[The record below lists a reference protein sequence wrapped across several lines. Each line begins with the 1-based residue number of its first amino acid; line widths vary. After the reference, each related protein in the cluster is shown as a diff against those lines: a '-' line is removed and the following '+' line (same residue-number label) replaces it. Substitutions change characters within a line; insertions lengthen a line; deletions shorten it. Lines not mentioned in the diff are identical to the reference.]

1 MSAIEW
7 RQGATVL
14 GEFTVEQDHGR
25 VTVVRDGDRYAVTR
39 VAPGDLVA
47 QRRFLADARRW
58 AGLPAHPHLTAC
70 RFVRATG
77 DELFVFT
84 DHAPGGSLADR
95 IRDGSLYA
103 GDDPTGTVLRIA
115 AETAWGL
122 DAAHA
127 MGVPHLGVT
136 PEVVLFTAD
145 DTATLTDP
153 GVAPAAAGS
162 AYSAPEQAGD
172 QPVGPAADVWSWAA
186 TVLEMFA
193 GERSRPADTLA
204 DAVLEQLVSQR
215 RWRVAVPPA
224 VVELLRT
231 CLRFDPAERPASL
244 GDVAAALTDRPPPAR
259 PSVLDT
265 TPGDPRAWLT
275 FAYETAG
282 LDPRTAAVFWPGDR
296 AQEEVRA
303 FAVARRVLDQA
314 GTVWARARL
323 RADAGRAAL
332 RHGDTGTGVAN
343 LRVCADLL
351 TDRADA
357 DSRLLLATVLTD
369 LAAHDDPVGTH
380 DRAVAVAEELTGHPE
395 VLGAALLAKAGA
407 LGDPDLYAK
416 ALAAYEWAGDPAGVA
431 RSRVAKAKALDLAGA
446 PDLADR
452 LLAGLQ
458 PDDPV
463 LAGRIALDRACLAR
477 RPPATVLAH
486 ALAAVDRF
494 APLVREHGRHE
505 LAGDLGRAWSLV
517 GRAHASLGRPRPAL
531 DAYRAAR
538 VMLAAAV
545 VRDGR
550 TDLAGDLATAHD
562 HEATLTRELAGP
574 RAGAEVARRAVEL
587 WQRLDERGAWLAE
600 LGTARER
607 YGTALM
613 EAGDPAGAREQ
624 FDAVLRLVPETGP
637 STRWRALAAMAHRQ
651 HGVLLRRAGDPVG
664 ACGRYQHALYLLAD
678 ADDPG
683 FTRVLVLESLSA
695 ALGDAGHLDE
705 SVQVLRQS
713 SEELAMLVTTGVRG
727 EADLAD
733 STRRL
738 ANALLELGDFPAAR
752 ETAVAG
758 LEHYG
763 RLIAGGRDDLVVPAA
778 RLRASYGYV
787 CHRLSEV
794 EEAVAAIADAR
805 AVLGTDP
812 VVARGL
818 DAQLAVLRAVAAL
831 RPADLDGWF
840 AEQRTALSAAATLSR
855 SGRTREASRQGE
867 EIVGSLGWLTRTRPT
882 EQGYALC
889 GQAGVHLGMWALH
902 ARRNGAARHGF
913 AVAADCFGTLVDNGL
928 HQYVEDW
935 ARAYVG
941 TASLLTVLGDDGGAD
956 DVVAELLATMADV
969 DRAAVPEWRRRAGR
983 VMAEMRSNRG

>member
-1 MSAIEW
+1 MSAIGW

-14 GEFTVEQDHGR
+14 GEFTVERDLGR
-25 VTVVRDGDRYAVTR
+25 VTLVRDGERYGVTR
-39 VAPGDLVA
+39 IPAGDLVA
-47 QRRFLADARRW
+47 QRRLLTELRRW
-58 AGLPAHPHLTAC
+58 AALPAHPHLTAC

-77 DELFVFT
+77 DELFVLT
-84 DHAPGGSLADR
+84 DHAPGGSLAAR
-95 IRDGSLYA
+95 IGDGSLYA
-103 GDDPTGTVLRIA
+103 GDDPTATVPRVA
-115 AETAWGL
+115 AEIAWGL

-127 MGVPHLGVT
+127 MGVPHLGLT
-136 PEVVLFTAD
+136 PDAVLFTGENA
-145 DTATLTDP
+145 ATLTWF
-153 GVAPAAAGS
+153 GIAPAAAES

-172 QPVGPAADVWSWAA
+172 QPVGPGADVWSWAVI
-186 TVLEMFA
+186 VLEMFA
-193 GERSRPADTLA
+193 GERSWPSAALA
-204 DAVLEQLVSQR
+204 DAVLEQLVAQR
-215 RWRVAVPPA
+215 RWRVEMPSKVAEV
-224 VVELLRT
+224 LRE
-231 CLRFDPAERPASL
+231 CLRFDPTRRPASL
-244 GDVAAALTDRPPPAR
+244 RDVAAALTDQPPPQR
-259 PSVLDT
+259 PSVLDSE
-265 TPGDPRAWLT
+265 PGDPRAWLT

-282 LDPRTAAVFWPGDR
+282 LDPRTATVFWPGER
-296 AQEEVRA
+296 PQEEVRA

-332 RHGDTGTGVAN
+332 RHGDTGTGVAH
-343 LRVCADLL
+343 LLACADLL
-351 TDRADA
+351 ADRTDE
-357 DSRLLLATVLTD
+357 DSRLLLAAVRTD
-369 LAAHDDPVGTH
+369 LAPHDDPG
-380 DRAVAVAEELTGHPE
+380 RAVAVAAELTGRPE
-395 VLGAALLAKAGA
+395 VLGAALLAQAGT
-407 LGDPDLYAK
+407 LGDPNLYAK
-416 ALAAYEWAGDPAGVA
+416 ALAAYERAGDAAGAA
-431 RSRVAKAKALDLAGA
+431 RSVMAKAKALDLAGA

-463 LAGRIALDRACLAR
+463 LAGRIALDRAGLAR
-477 RPPATVLAH
+477 RPPAAVLAH
-486 ALAAVDRF
+486 ALAAVARF

-505 LAGDLGRAWSLV
+505 LAGDLGLAWSLAAA
-517 GRAHASLGRPRPAL
+517 AHADLGRPGPAW

-550 TDLAGDLATAHD
+550 DDLADELATVFD
-562 HEATLTRELAGP
+562 HEATLARELAGA
-574 RAGAEVARRAVEL
+574 RAGAEAAGRAVEL
-587 WQRLDERGAWLAE
+587 WRSLGERGDRLAE
-600 LGTARER
+600 LATARER

-613 EAGDPAGAREQ
+613 EAGDTAGAREQ
-624 FDAVLRLVPETGP
+624 FDAVLRLVPE
-637 STRWRALAAMAHRQ
+637 SEVSSRWRTLAAMAHRQ

-678 ADDPG
+678 ADDSG
-683 FTRVLVLESLSA
+683 FTRVLVLESLSG

-738 ANALLELGDFPAAR
+738 AGALLELGDFPAAR
-752 ETAVAG
+752 ETALAG
-758 LEHYG
+758 LAHYG

-778 RLRASYGYV
+778 RLRATYGYV
-787 CHRLSEV
+787 CHRLSDV
-794 EEAVAAIADAR
+794 DGAVAAISEAR
-805 AVLGTDP
+805 AVLGADA

-831 RPADLDGWF
+831 RPEDLDGWF
-840 AEQRTALSAAATLSR
+840 AEQRVALSAAAALSR

-867 EIVGSLGWLTRTRPT
+867 EILGSLGWLTRTLPT

-889 GQAGVHLGMWALH
+889 GRAGVHLGMWALH

-913 AVAADCFGTLVDNGL
+913 AVAAESFGTLVDNGL
-928 HQYVEDW
+928 RQYVEDW

-941 TASLLTVLGDDGGAD
+941 TASLLTVLGDDGGAED
-956 DVVAELLATMADV
+956 AVAELLAIMADV
-969 DRAAVPEWRRRAGR
+969 DGAAVPEWRERAAR
-983 VMAEMRSNRG
+983 VVAEMRSARG